1 MARPPKILKREIRG
15 LSKKGDAD
23 YEEFDDPNVE
33 DLIDDDVDYE
43 PEVYTESD
51 AGLALR
57 GPQALSAESSDA
69 LSVLESLRE
78 FLETERARSRN
89 RTLTLAAVF
98 SVLLL
103 LSIMGGLLMIERLR
117 QQTGISLGRLGE
129 QQDATLE
136 VQAESARVMAEIT
149 TRTRDLEVNLQKAG
163 DQRDTSGALME
174 TQIERQLEGFQMVR
188 KVLSEVEI
196 ENAALAREYRTM
208 RSEWASFT
216 NAMQAS
222 IEDISKARPA
232 IPARATTVAAVSPAR
247 VKEPRD
253 PVGPAEPIEPVEP
266 VEPVES
272 VGEVIAK
279 EPVEPWSPTVSSR
292 GSTDRGDHVDLA
304 INPKGSRR
312 SISWRLPLP

>member
-1 MARPPKILKREIRG
+1 MSRPPKILKREIRG
-15 LSKKGDAD
+15 LSRKGDTD
-23 YEEFDDPNVE
+23 YEEFDDPDVE
-33 DLIDDDVDYE
+33 GLIDDDVDHE
-43 PEVYTESD
+43 PEVYAESD

-57 GPQALSAESSDA
+57 GPRALSAESTDA
-69 LSVLESLRE
+69 LSVLESLRV

-103 LSIMGGLLMIERLR
+103 LSIMGGLLMMERLR

-129 QQDATLE
+129 QQDDTQE
-136 VQAESARVMAEIT
+136 VQAESARLMTEIT
-149 TRTRDLEVNLQKAG
+149 TKTRDLEVNLQKAG
-163 DQRDTSGALME
+163 DQRDTAGALME

-196 ENAALAREYRTM
+196 ENAALAREYRVM

-222 IEDISKARPA
+222 IVDISKARPVIA
-232 IPARATTVAAVSPAR
+232 AVATTVAAVSPPR
-247 VKEPRD
+247 LKEPRD
-253 PVGPAEPIEPVEP
+253 PVERVKWVELG
-266 VEPVES
+266 ES
-272 VGEVIAK
+272 VGEVRAR
-279 EPVEPWSPTVSSR
+279 ESVEPWSPSVASK

-304 INPKGSRR
+304 IKPKGNRR
-312 SISWRLPLP
+312 TISWRLPLP